1 MEKIAVLGPNGT
13 FSDSA
18 SIEYIN
24 EFNNE
29 LEQVYYSTIDDAFH
43 SVGDE
48 CEVGIIP
55 VENTLDGYVQ
65 RTLDLL
71 LEMNVYIENEI
82 SIPVQFSLVSN
93 TENIEDIKK
102 LYVQFKTS
110 GQCRKFIDGLRDVQI
125 IITESNMESF
135 NKAEEGNIGEAAI
148 IPGHMFEHSTASFK
162 IKNVTDSINNYTRF
176 IVVRQGDLK
185 VDITDNKD
193 IKVPLYIMP
202 DNDRPGILFDI
213 LKEFSLN
220 RINLV
225 SIMSRPTKLDMGTY
239 NFYLE
244 INGDF
249 KQKEKIINTI
259 NKIKEDYKI
268 KVLGF
273 YSIN

>member
-1 MEKIAVLGPNGT
+1 MEKIAVLGPRGT

-18 SIEYIN
+18 SIQYIKK
-24 EFNNE
+24 FNND
-29 LEQVYYSTIDDAFH
+29 LEQIYYSTIDDAFH
-43 SVGDE
+43 SVGME

-71 LEMNVYIENEI
+71 LELNVYIENEI
-82 SIPVQFSLVSN
+82 SIPVQFSLISN
-93 TENIEDIKK
+93 TKNIEDIKK
-102 LYVQFKTS
+102 LYVQFKTN
-110 GQCRKFIDGLRDVQI
+110 GQCRKFIDSLNDVQI
-125 IITESNMESF
+125 ITTESNMESF
-135 NKAEEGNIGEAAI
+135 DKIKEGNIGEAAI
-148 IPGHMFEHSTASFK
+148 IPGHMFEHSSAPFK
-162 IKNVTDSINNYTRF
+162 IKNVTDAINNHTRF
-176 IVVRQGDLK
+176 IVVREGALK
-185 VDITDNKD
+185 VDIVNNKD

-220 RINLV
+220 KINLV

-268 KVLGF
+268 KILGF

>member
-1 MEKIAVLGPNGT
+1 MEKIAILGPRGT

-24 EFNNE
+24 KFNND
-29 LEQVYYSTIDDAFH
+29 LEQIYYSTIDDAFH
-43 SVGDE
+43 SVGAE

-93 TENIEDIKK
+93 TKNIEDIKK
-102 LYVQFKTS
+102 LYVQFKTN
-110 GQCRKFIDGLRDVQI
+110 GQCRKLIDSLCDVQI
-125 IITESNMESF
+125 ITTESNMESF
-135 NKAEEGNIGEAAI
+135 NKIEEGNTGEAAI
-148 IPGHMFEHSTASFK
+148 IPGHMFEHSTSPFK
-162 IKNVTDSINNYTRF
+162 IKNVTDAVNNYTRF
-176 IVVRQGDLK
+176 IVVREGELK

-202 DNDRPGILFDI
+202 ENDRPGILFDI

-220 RINLV
+220 KINLV
-225 SIMSRPTKLDMGTY
+225 SIMSRPTKLDMGAY
-239 NFYLE
+239 NFYIE
-244 INGDF
+244 INGKF
-249 KQKEKIINTI
+249 KQKEKIISTLKKI
-259 NKIKEDYKI
+259 NEDYKI
-268 KVLGF
+268 KILGF